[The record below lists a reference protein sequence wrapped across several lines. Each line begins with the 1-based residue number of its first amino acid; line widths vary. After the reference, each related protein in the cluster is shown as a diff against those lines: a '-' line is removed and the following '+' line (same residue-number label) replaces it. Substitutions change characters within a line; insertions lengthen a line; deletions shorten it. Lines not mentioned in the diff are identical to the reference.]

1 MPVGGPR
8 GVQLGGSPSLATFTG
23 RLGGV
28 PAAPKISAQDEA
40 TIRARHAGGEPLR
53 AIAPD
58 YGVSHQ
64 ALSKN
69 VET

>member
-1 MPVGGPR
+1 
-8 GVQLGGSPSLATFTG
+8 
-23 RLGGV
+23 V

-40 TIRARHAGGEPLR
+40 TIHARHAAGEPLR
-53 AIAPD
+53 AIAAD